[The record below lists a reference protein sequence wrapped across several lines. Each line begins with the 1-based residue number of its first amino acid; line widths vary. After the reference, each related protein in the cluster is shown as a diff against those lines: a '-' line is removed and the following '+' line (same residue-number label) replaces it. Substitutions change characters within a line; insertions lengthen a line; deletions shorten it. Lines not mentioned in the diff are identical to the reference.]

1 LSIPKVNE
9 DVDETSDIGKK
20 MSMVMESTEIAYTK
34 IILLIDVMA
43 LTVKLLF
50 SLLKDARPRIIQ
62 TLMVKLTGRVSRIN
76 TNLFLYL
83 RCWN

>member
-1 LSIPKVNE
+1 VNE

-34 IILLIDVMA
+34 LILLIDVMA

-83 RCWN
+83 RC